1 MAFGLAEF
9 PPSFIAFMT
18 AKYNGGGFSM
28 MSFNG
33 RQSGGRSREG
43 SGRERTWKCGCFV
56 TKAPES
62 QNFSFVSGLDRMLL

>member
-18 AKYNGGGFSM
+18 AKHNGGGFSM

-33 RQSGGRSREG
+33 RQSGGGVGKAVGEREHG
-43 SGRERTWKCGCFV
+43 NV
-56 TKAPES
+56 VA
-62 QNFSFVSGLDRMLL
+62 L